1 MPLTSPHAVLLAK
14 WLAVDL
20 NSLRDLNKT
29 SPDEAIELISRIRAF
44 VKQMRPDLFQANAP
58 KETQP

>member
-20 NSLRDLNKT
+20 NSLRDLNK
-29 SPDEAIELISRIRAF
+29 SHPDEALELIDRIRSF
-44 VKQMRPDLFQANAP
+44 VRTVRPELFQA
-58 KETQP
+58 KGFV

>member
-29 SPDEAIELISRIRAF
+29 SPDEAIELIGRVQDFINRI
-44 VKQMRPDLFQANAP
+44 QANAP
-58 KETQP
+58 KEPQP

>member
-29 SPDEAIELISRIRAF
+29 SPDEATELIGRVQDFINRI
-44 VKQMRPDLFQANAP
+44 QANAP
-58 KETQP
+58 KEPQP

>member
-1 MPLTSPHAVLLAK
+1 MPLTSPRAVLLAK

-29 SPDEAIELISRIRAF
+29 SPDEAIELIGRVQDFINRI
-44 VKQMRPDLFQANAP
+44 QANAP